1 MTLTTLYD
9 FIMQKYTFDIINA
22 GSVAAGAAVQAKGLA
37 YRLRFN
43 KDRDAMRQ
51 ESYRVDGA
59 SGCSISRYAQ
69 SDDNV
74 INASEEP
81 WSGNRD
87 YWLGRPTLTD
97 IAINLPGEG
106 ALMLNDAIVNVSMQ
120 KEIVRTALV
129 GRAGT
134 IKEYISDGDYQLNIS
149 VGIVATDSF
158 GNIIDQY
165 PERAVEQLREIL
177 ERPDSLEVSS
187 LFLELFGIDHIVI
200 TGIGAKQ
207 ATHSNRQTIELTC
220 ISDKEYLIASEEY

>member
-1 MTLTTLYD
+1 
-9 FIMQKYTFDIINA
+9 MQKYTFDIINA
-22 GSVAAGAAVQAKGLA
+22 GSVASGAAVQAKGLA

-51 ESYRVDGA
+51 EDYHMNGS
-59 SGCSISRYAQ
+59 SGCTISRYSQ
-69 SDDNV
+69 PEGNV
-74 INASEEP
+74 INVSEEP
-81 WSGNRD
+81 WSEHQD

-97 IAINLPGEG
+97 IAINIPGEG
-106 ALMLNDAIVNVSMQ
+106 VLLLNDAIVNVSMQ

-129 GRAGT
+129 GRSGT

-149 VGIVATDSF
+149 VGVVATDSV

-177 ERPDSLEVSS
+177 ERPESLEVSS

-207 ATHSNRQTIELTC
+207 ATHSNRQSIEITC
-220 ISDKEYLIASEEY
+220 ISDKEYLITSEEY